1 MSIKWHRLSNDQI
14 VDALVAAV
22 DVQSGLHFR
31 RDNIALQNILLSTP
45 QYIGINRYHSYP
57 KSLHEIFD
65 NHGM

>member
-1 MSIKWHRLSNDQI
+1 M
-14 VDALVAAV
+14 DALVAAV